1 VSGLIV
7 AIDGGNS
14 KTDVVVC
21 TTDGRLLGAVRGPTT
36 SHQAVGLEAGLDRL
50 AGLLGAAR
58 TEAGLDSGGPPAD
71 LAVCCLAGL
80 DLPVDERRLGR
91 AYAARGFARVT
102 ELRNDT
108 LAALRAGTPDGW
120 GVAVIC
126 GAGVNAVGRHP
137 DGRMA
142 RFAGLGAIS
151 GDRGGGSGLG
161 MAGLGAAV
169 RARDGRGPATSL
181 LRAVP
186 AHFGLRR
193 PEDVTEGMYLG
204 RLDEGRVGELAP
216 VVCDAARDGDA
227 VAIGLVDEIADELAA
242 FATAAIRRL
251 GMSRR
256 TVPVVLAGGLA
267 RGAADLLVPRVSAL
281 VRAVAPA
288 AEVSVLHAPPVL
300 GAALLGLDRLAP
312 GDRAAAD
319 RIRAAIAAW
328 DGTVADG
335 LGAPASAGRPDR
347 IHRP

>member
-1 VSGLIV
+1 MTGLIV

-14 KTDVVVC
+14 KTDVVMAA
-21 TTDGRLLGAVRGPTT
+21 TDGRLLGAVRGPTT
-36 SHQAVGLEAGLDRL
+36 SHQAVGLEVGLDRL
-50 AGLLGAAR
+50 AGLVLAAR
-58 TEAGLDSGGPPAD
+58 ARSGLDPGGPPAD
-71 LAVCCLAGL
+71 TLVCCLAGL
-80 DLPVDERRLGR
+80 DLPIDERRLGR
-91 AYAARGFARVT
+91 AYASRGFARVT
-102 ELRNDT
+102 ELHNDT

-137 DGRMA
+137 DGRTA
-142 RFAGLGAIS
+142 RFAGLGTIS

-181 LRAVP
+181 VRTIP

-193 PEDVTEGMYLG
+193 PEEVSEAIYLG
-204 RLDEGRVGELAP
+204 RLQEARMCELAP
-216 VVCDAARDGDA
+216 VVCEAGRDGDA
-227 VAIGLVDEIADELAA
+227 VAKGLVDEVADELAA
-242 FATAAIRRL
+242 FALASIRRL

-256 TVPVVLAGGLA
+256 PVPVVLAGGLA

-319 RIRAAIAAW
+319 AIRDAIVAW
-328 DGTVADG
+328 DRTLADG
-335 LGAPASAGRPDR
+335 RSAPASSGPS
-347 IHRP
+347 